1 MKLTFFLMIKIN
13 EIKRNKNNAM
23 FCLLIMMKKIRI
35 LDFAFINNYKILFL
49 KMKYNILS
57 KKEII
62 LK

>member
-1 MKLTFFLMIKIN
+1 MIKIN

-57 KKEII
+57 KK
-62 LK
+62 KK

>member
-57 KKEII
+57 KK
-62 LK
+62 KK